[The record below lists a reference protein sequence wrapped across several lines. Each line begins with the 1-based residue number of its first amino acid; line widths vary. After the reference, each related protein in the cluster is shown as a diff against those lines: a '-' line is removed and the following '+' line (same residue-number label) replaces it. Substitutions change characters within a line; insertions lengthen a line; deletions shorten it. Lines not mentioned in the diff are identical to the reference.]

1 MYTWL
6 ELLNAAPAIPAD
18 GILSRTLSDDARMKV
33 VWFGFGVG
41 QELSEHTASMPAV
54 IQILSGEAQ
63 VSVGGDMHEARPG
76 SWVHMPA
83 HMPHSVRARTPLI
96 LLLLL
101 LKPLGE
107 S

>member
-6 ELLNAAPAIPAD
+6 ELLQSAPQVPAD
-18 GILSRTLSDDARMKV
+18 GILSRTLFEDAQLKV
-33 VWFGFGVG
+33 VWFGFGAG

-63 VSVGGDMHEARPG
+63 VSVGGDVHAARPG
-76 SWVHMPA
+76 SWVHLPA
-83 HMPHSVRARTPLI
+83 HLPHRVRAHTPLI

-101 LKPLGE
+101 LKPPA
-107 S
+107 